1 MYGVQW
7 PPRTGHYLVLL
18 QLAAATALF
27 IWLPWV
33 VIRRTALTFDKVS
46 PGQRL
51 LQCGVAVGCGTLS
64 LCMAAPAFS
73 AGRLGQAVF
82 GCSVAWLAIEVSRSN
97 GIALERP
104 SCSPDRRQRRRET
117 WRITESVLA
126 ACAMGAALTFV
137 LLQIL
142 LRLDADVLPVME
154 GGQLSTL
161 GLGGIGDLL
170 AMVVWTVAIEDVVVV
185 AAVAALLTAAR
196 RPAWQI
202 YTTICVVEVL
212 LHACFGLP
220 AVGMALYA
228 ARRVWLYRRYQ
239 RLLPLIVGH
248 GLFDLLGGLLMP
260 LSLAYRVLV
269 VLSLLIVVQLIER
282 RVMAVAD
289 EPELIGRTV
298 PVADPEKETSCDR

>member
-1 MYGVQW
+1 MYGVHW

-18 QLAAATALF
+18 QLGAATALF

-33 VIRRTALTFDKVS
+33 VIGRTTLSFGKVS

-51 LQCGVAVGCGTLS
+51 LQRGAAVGCGALS

-97 GIALERP
+97 RIVLERP
-104 SCSPDRRQRRRET
+104 SGSGDRRQRRLET
-117 WRITESVLA
+117 WWITESVLG

-142 LRLDADVLPVME
+142 LRLDVDALPVME

-202 YTTICVVEVL
+202 YTAICVVEVL
-212 LHACFGLP
+212 LHAYFGLP

-239 RLLPLIVGH
+239 RLLPLVVGH

-260 LSLAYRVLV
+260 LPLSYRALV
-269 VLSLLIVVQLIER
+269 ALSLLIAVELIER
-282 RVMAVAD
+282 RVLAVAD
-289 EPELIGRTV
+289 EPELIGTTV
-298 PVADPEKETSCDR
+298 PLADPEKETSCDR

>member
-1 MYGVQW
+1 MHW
-7 PPRTGHYLVLL
+7 PPRTDQYLVVL
-18 QLAAATALF
+18 QLGAATALF

-33 VIRRTALTFDKVS
+33 VIGRTTLTFDKVS

-51 LQCGVAVGCGTLS
+51 LKCGAAVGCGTLT
-64 LCMAAPAFS
+64 LCAAVPAFS
-73 AGRLGQAVF
+73 ADRLGQAVF
-82 GCSVAWLAIEVSRSN
+82 GCSAAWLAIEVSRSN
-97 GIALERP
+97 GIVLERP

-117 WRITESVLA
+117 WSITESVLA

-142 LRLDADVLPVME
+142 LRLDVGALPVME

-170 AMVVWTVAIEDVVVV
+170 AMVVWTVAIEDVVIV

-212 LHACFGLP
+212 LHAYFGLP
-220 AVGMALYA
+220 AIGMALYA

-239 RLLPLIVGH
+239 RLLPLVVGH
-248 GLFDLLGGLLMP
+248 ALFDLLGGLLMP
-260 LSLAYRVLV
+260 LPLSYRVLV
-269 VLSLLIVVQLIER
+269 VVSLLIVVHLMER

-289 EPELIGRTV
+289 EPERIGEAV
-298 PVADPEKETSCDR
+298 PVADPEKEISCDR